1 MKVAQVGSSSVI
13 AVEGPGGS
21 VLFYWQP
28 IGSQQWNQQIVM
40 QPGKGNTVSAPSVAQ
55 VGNSSVIAV
64 QLPDAPPGL
73 PGSNQYSGPNMLL
86 FFWQPI
92 GSQQWNQEFV
102 AGYDSAF
109 SAPSVAQVGDSTV
122 IAVQGPRNSLQV
134 YWQPIGSQQWN
145 QETVAGPGSAFS
157 APSVAQVGNSS
168 VIAVEGPDGSV
179 LFYWQPIGSLQWTRE
194 AVAPAGT
201 DTE

>member
-1 MKVAQVGSSSVI
+1 MQVAQVGSSSVI

-21 VLFYWQP
+21 LLYYWQP
-28 IGSQQWNQQIVM
+28 IGSQQWNQEIVLR
-40 QPGKGNTVSAPSVAQ
+40 PGSGFTCSGPSVAQ
-55 VGNSSVIAV
+55 VGDSSVIAV
-64 QLPDAPPGL
+64 QGNQAGPSMPGQGDGDNFL
-73 PGSNQYSGPNMLL
+73 V

-92 GSQQWNQEFV
+92 GSQQWNQESV
-102 AGYDSAF
+102 AGYGTTF
-109 SAPSVAQVGDSTV
+109 SAPSVAQVGNSTV
-122 IAVQGPRNSLQV
+122 IAVEGPDGQLQF

-145 QETVAGPGSAFS
+145 PEVVADPGWAFS

-179 LFYWQPIGSLQWTRE
+179 LFYWQPIGSLQWNRE